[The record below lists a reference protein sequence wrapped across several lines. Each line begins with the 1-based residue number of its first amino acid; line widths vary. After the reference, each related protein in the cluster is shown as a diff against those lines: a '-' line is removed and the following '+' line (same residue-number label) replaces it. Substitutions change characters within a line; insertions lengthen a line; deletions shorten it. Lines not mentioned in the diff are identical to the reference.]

1 MQPTPHV
8 SSYKLLFDRPNV
20 GRGVRPLWT
29 RVYVLQTRGTGA
41 GEGEQNWQVAI
52 IELWGHVYS
61 STKVGR
67 RATRPPTTTLVP
79 SLSTINSLEPS
90 APIPPCTLASP
101 CKHVVVDTKS
111 GAHVADNGLH
121 CSHRVDVTGRLN
133 DANVRFRRAAFE
145 NHRMASPQTTTPLGK
160 RLGHSRF
167 RLVSCA
173 ASKQSFC

>member
-1 MQPTPHV
+1 MDYGHLMAQLEFCPIFHIHIRRNATFRAPARVQRGGEENGETYHFPRQFFVVAVKPPRSFSWAPENIQRMQPTPHV

-67 RATRPPTTTLVP
+67 R
-79 SLSTINSLEPS
+79 
-90 APIPPCTLASP
+90 
-101 CKHVVVDTKS
+101 
-111 GAHVADNGLH
+111 GA
-121 CSHRVDVTGRLN
+121 
-133 DANVRFRRAAFE
+133 
-145 NHRMASPQTTTPLGK
+145 
-160 RLGHSRF
+160 
-167 RLVSCA
+167 
-173 ASKQSFC
+173 KQSGDPQVTPFV